1 VFIANQSQLLIQIQN
16 ELPVIAITRS
26 TPINCFYTLEY
37 ITFSDI
43 NQHCCYFSAAVLP
56 EIRENVD
63 SRLRGND
70 RGSRNDKGSRDDKG
84 RGRCGVVRER
94 DAECGVPY
102 GVGSGA
108 LV

>member
-1 VFIANQSQLLIQIQN
+1 MFIANQSQLLIQIQN
-16 ELPVIAITRS
+16 ELPIIAITRS

-43 NQHCCYFSAAVLP
+43 NQHCCYFSAAGLP
-56 EIRENVD
+56 EKRGDVD

-70 RGSRNDKGSRDDKG
+70 KGSRNDKG
-84 RGRCGVVRER
+84 RGRCGAKRER